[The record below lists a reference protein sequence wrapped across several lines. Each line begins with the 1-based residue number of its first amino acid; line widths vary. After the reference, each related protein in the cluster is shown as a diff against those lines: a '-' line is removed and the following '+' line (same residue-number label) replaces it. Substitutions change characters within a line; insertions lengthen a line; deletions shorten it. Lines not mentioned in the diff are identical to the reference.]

1 MTSVSVRSGCGR
13 RISAAPAYSLL
24 LVFDRHPLL
33 HRAAQVGAG
42 LTAVGAAC
50 LAYAA
55 FWEVDAYRLRRVYV
69 PVLPR
74 GSRPIRVLQI
84 SDVHLTPRNT
94 ARLRWISSLA
104 GLEPDLVVDT
114 GDNISH
120 PDSVGPLAGGLGR
133 LLSVPGVFVWGSN
146 DYYAPSFRNPL
157 AYLVQSTEGRSPA
170 QQTLPWE
177 DLRDQ
182 FAEAGWT
189 ELTNGRTTMELK
201 GVRIELRGTDDA
213 HLGRDR
219 YAEVAGPVDR
229 DAIDVAI
236 GVTHAP
242 YRRVID
248 AMTYDGMD
256 LIIAGHTH
264 GGQVCVPGHGALITN
279 CDLDAARVK
288 GLSTNDSGGR
298 TSYLHVS
305 AGLGTSPYAPFRFAC
320 PPEAT
325 LMTLIAKTGP

>member
-1 MTSVSVRSGCGR
+1 MPTR
-13 RISAAPAYSLL
+13 RRVI
-24 LVFDRHPLL
+24 RHS
-33 HRAAQVGAG
+33 AQVLGAVSALGAG
-42 LTAVGAAC
+42 C

-55 FWEVDAYRLRRVYV
+55 LWEVDAYRLRRVYV

-74 GSRPIRVLQI
+74 GARPIRVLQI
-84 SDVHLTPRNT
+84 SDMHMTPRNT
-94 ARLRWISSLA
+94 ARQRWIASLA

-120 PDSVGPLAGGLGR
+120 RDAVGLVADSLGR
-133 LLSVPGVFVWGSN
+133 LLDVPGVFVWGSN
-146 DYYAPSFRNPL
+146 DYYAPSFKNPL
-157 AYLVQSTEGRSPA
+157 TYLARPSTGRGPA
-170 QQTLPWE
+170 KETLPWE
-177 DLRDQ
+177 DLRDR
-182 FAEAGWT
+182 FARAGWT
-189 ELTNGRTTMELK
+189 DLTHARAAIEIK
-201 GVRIELRGTDDA
+201 GVRIGLRGTDDA
-213 HLGRDR
+213 HLGLDR

-229 DAIDVAI
+229 DAVDLAI

-264 GGQVCVPGHGALITN
+264 GGQVCVPGYGALVTN
-279 CDLDAARVK
+279 CDLDAPRVK
-288 GLSTNDSGGR
+288 GLSRNSSAGR
-298 TSYLHVS
+298 TSFLHVS

-325 LMTLIAKTGP
+325 LMTLVPRA